1 MKALITGV
9 SSGIGRSF
17 AIELSKLG
25 YDIIGVARDLEKM
38 LKLKE
43 ELKTDF
49 TPISLDLSTDNSINL
64 LLEKVKDEDIS
75 IVINNAGVGLYGEFK
90 SESLEDEINLIN
102 LNIISLHKL
111 TKLFIKKMEKQEKGY
126 ILNVSSLAA
135 FMPGPLMAT
144 YYASKAYVLSLS
156 QAIAKELEMADSA
169 VRVAV
174 LCPGP
179 VDTDFNKK
187 LGITFKEKALSPEY
201 VAKYAINE
209 LFADKGVIIPGFRNK
224 LAYFASRILSRNTVI
239 NANYNLQKK
248 KAEK

>member
-25 YDIIGVARDLEKM
+25 FDIVGVSRNEENM
-38 LKLKE
+38 LKLKSQIE
-43 ELKTDF
+43 TNFE
-49 TPISLDLSTDNSINL
+49 PICLDLTSENSIDL
-64 LLEKVKDEDIS
+64 LYERVKDEEIT
-75 IVINNAGVGLYGEFK
+75 VFINNAGIGLYGEFK
-90 SESLEDEINLIN
+90 NESLEEELHLIN
-102 LNIISLHKL
+102 LNVIVMHKL
-111 TKLFIKKMEKQEKGY
+111 TKLFIAKMENQEKGY

-156 QAIAKELEMADSA
+156 EAIAKELEVEDSP

-187 LGITFKEKALSPEY
+187 IGIKFKGKALDPSY
-201 VAKYAINE
+201 VATYAIKQ
-209 LFADKGVIIPGFRNK
+209 LFLDKGVIIPGFKNK
-224 LAYFASRILSRNTVI
+224 LAYFASRLFTRKTVI
-239 NANYNLQKK
+239 NANYNIQKEK
-248 KAEK
+248 KA

>member
-17 AIELSKLG
+17 AVELSKLG
-25 YDIIGVARDLEKM
+25 FDIIGVARNEESM

-43 ELKTDF
+43 ELETEF
-49 TPISLDLSTDNSINL
+49 TAICLDLTKDKSIDL
-64 LLEKVKDEDIS
+64 LYDKVKDEEIT
-75 IVINNAGVGLYGEFK
+75 VFINNAGCGLYGEFK
-90 SESLEDEINLIN
+90 SESLEDELNLIN
-102 LNIISLHKL
+102 LNVIVMHKL
-111 TKLFIKKMEKQEKGY
+111 TKLFVNKMEKQEKGY

-156 QAIAKELEMADSA
+156 EAVAKELEVEDSK
-169 VRVAV
+169 VRVSV

-187 LGITFKEKALSPEY
+187 MGIKFKGKALDPSY
-201 VAKYAINE
+201 VATYAIKQ
-209 LFADKGVIIPGFRNK
+209 LFLDKGVIIPGFKNK
-224 LAYFASRILSRNTVI
+224 IAYFASRLLTRKTVI
-239 NANYNLQKK
+239 NANYNIQK
-248 KAEK
+248 EKRI